1 MHRKRTLAEAILQ
14 LRRSII
20 VRRTMRTMQKRFKS
34 KFLRGLYGELVLT
47 QSFQKFTFFH
57 LMYGVGPAFGF
68 GFGLGPAETTA
79 SWLNKAMFASGGAVV
94 GGVLAWFLPQV
105 LWKILSRLS
114 RIDSLTETIE
124 DESP

>member
-1 MHRKRTLAEAILQ
+1 
-14 LRRSII
+14 
-20 VRRTMRTMQKRFKS
+20 MRTMQKRFKS

-79 SWLNKAMFASGGAVV
+79 SWLNKAMSAFGGAVV
-94 GGVLAWFLPQV
+94 GGVLVWFLPQV
-105 LWKILSRLS
+105 LGRILYRLS